1 MRKQRR
7 FARIALIL
15 ALFTALVG
23 GTVVLAVA
31 SPAMAATCSGN
42 GCNGLDPIATG
53 CQNSYTQLVGSSEIK
68 NGSTHY
74 GWIDLRYSPTCGTN
88 WSRVRSDIGTQNL
101 EAFIIRTSDNLAYT
115 ESGYF
120 QIAWTNMVYAPT
132 VTACAQGTINLYG
145 APAVC
150 A

>member
-101 EAFIIRTSDNLAYT
+101 EAFIIRARKARSTCTVRQPFAHRSELVATLAARM
-115 ESGYF
+115 EWPG
-120 QIAWTNMVYAPT
+120 
-132 VTACAQGTINLYG
+132 
-145 APAVC
+145 
-150 A
+150 